1 MIIESIITG
10 LLKLMIW
17 WINKLPSLN
26 IDFSALQTLQF
37 VQTAQAVKE
46 HLNFF
51 LTTNVANFV
60 ILVMFVTAPVLIVFS
75 IVKLVRY
82 FIPVV

>member
-10 LLKLMIW
+10 ALKLMIW
-17 WINKLPSLN
+17 WVDKLPSLN
-26 IDFSALQTLQF
+26 IDLSALQTLQF

-60 ILVMFVTAPVLIVFS
+60 ILVMFVTAPVLIVFA

-82 FIPVV
+82 FLPVV